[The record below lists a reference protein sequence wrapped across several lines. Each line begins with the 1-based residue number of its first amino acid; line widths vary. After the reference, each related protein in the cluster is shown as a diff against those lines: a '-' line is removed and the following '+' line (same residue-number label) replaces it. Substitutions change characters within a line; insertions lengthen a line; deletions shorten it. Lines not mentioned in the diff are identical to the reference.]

1 MKLQRQREDERWF
14 KGVSTRFGEQQC
26 ESDRERD
33 RDRDRDRQYINI
45 DRRTNR
51 WTGRFRDRQ

>member
-26 ESDRERD
+26 ESDRERETETETETD
-33 RDRDRDRQYINI
+33 N
-45 DRRTNR
+45 T
-51 WTGRFRDRQ
+51 